1 MQLARTH
8 DLNDADLLRLTRGVG
23 DGGTVGLLT
32 FKDSAGV
39 RWRVWRVE
47 TPAARAHLMEA
58 SYRDGWLVF
67 EREDGSERRRLQQ
80 VPDDWSA
87 LPPDRLARLCE
98 LAIPVR
104 LSPTGLQPAT
114 PRSDVRRD
122 R

>member
-1 MQLARTH
+1 M
-8 DLNDADLLRLTRGVG
+8 
-23 DGGTVGLLT
+23 GLLT

-47 TPAARAHLMEA
+47 TPAARAHLMEP

-67 EREDGSERRRLQQ
+67 EREDGLERRRLQQ
-80 VPDDWSA
+80 VPDDWVA

-98 LAIPVR
+98 SATPVR
-104 LSPTGLQPAT
+104 LSPTGSQPVT
-114 PRSDVRRD
+114 PRPESRRD

>member
-1 MQLARTH
+1 M
-8 DLNDADLLRLTRGVG
+8 
-23 DGGTVGLLT
+23 GLLT

-67 EREDGSERRRLQQ
+67 EREDGLERRRLQQ
-80 VPDDWSA
+80 VPDDWTA
-87 LPPDRLARLCE
+87 LSPDRLAKLCDVA
-98 LAIPVR
+98 LPVR
-104 LSPTGLQPAT
+104 VSPTGSQPAIPPSET
-114 PRSDVRRD
+114 SRD

>member
-1 MQLARTH
+1 
-8 DLNDADLLRLTRGVG
+8 
-23 DGGTVGLLT
+23 LT

-87 LPPDRLARLCE
+87 LAPDRLARLCE
-98 LAIPVR
+98 LATPVR
-104 LSPTGLQPAT
+104 LSQTGLQPGT
-114 PRSDVRRD
+114 PRSDAPRD